1 VFLPLYIID
10 TISTL
15 NRVFVAIAPL
25 SSYVSGL
32 LASFPMRI
40 INKRIG
46 RKWTLMIGI
55 LFILASTVLY
65 WFIYQFQSKLELEIM
80 LILACVLFGIGTS
93 TTSICSSA
101 LTSDLIGLNTECG
114 AFVYGTMSFAD
125 KLANGI
131 VIALIQQFNPCK
143 PSSTSP
149 ETCANFY
156 RYILT
161 FIPVGVSVFT
171 ILMILSIWKTDIGGN
186 RHDLIPEENVNH
198 QTTTINSEENEY
210 DEQSSLLT

>member
-1 VFLPLYIID
+1 MFLPLYIID

-25 SSYVSGL
+25 SSYISGL
-32 LASFPMRI
+32 IASFPMRI
-40 INKRIG
+40 INKRLG
-46 RKWTLMIGI
+46 RKSTLIIGI
-55 LFILASTVLY
+55 LFILASTVLF
-65 WFIYQFQSKLELEIM
+65 WFIYHFESTLELQIV
-80 LILACVLFGIGTS
+80 LISACVLFGIGTS

-131 VIALIQQFNPCK
+131 VIAVIQQYNPCK
-143 PSSTSP
+143 PSSTSAAS
-149 ETCANFY
+149 CASFY

-161 FIPVGVSVFT
+161 FIPVGSSALT
-171 ILMILSIWKTDIGGN
+171 ILLILTIWRTKIGGN
-186 RHDLIPEENVNH
+186 RHEVIPEENVND
-198 QTTTINSEENEY
+198 QTPAINSEENEY